1 MNLKLEKFVMQESI
15 KKSTKELLDAENEV
29 VVYNVLK
36 EISSIGDLKKVKILL
51 QCQKEDITN
60 NFTTLAIFITTL
72 ALLLPAIDKSFV
84 NLQIYYIVICF
95 SLVTTLIHG
104 ILKTMPLLNT
114 TKERNRKIEYLLW
127 MVDEELILRK

>member
-1 MNLKLEKFVMQESI
+1 MQESI
-15 KKSTKELLDAENEV
+15 KKATKELLDVENEV
-29 VVYNVLK
+29 VAYNLLK

-95 SLVTTLIHG
+95 ALVTTLIHG
-104 ILKTMPLLNT
+104 IFKTSMPLLKNAN
-114 TKERNRKIEYLLW
+114 ERNRKIEYLLW
-127 MVDEELILRK
+127 MVNEEIILRK